1 MQPLALFLRK
11 EPGGLSSISTTA
23 NRRWFLLLRPLLHL
37 VRMIFH
43 AEMGEAAFIEAV
55 MRVRAQAGGGTEAS
69 QLTFKELRHFT
80 HDPPW

>member
-1 MQPLALFLRK
+1 
-11 EPGGLSSISTTA
+11 
-23 NRRWFLLLRPLLHL
+23 
-37 VRMIFH
+37 MIFH